1 MELNPSDKFFIEDED
16 DNLILITS
24 MKIEQNMV
32 KNRFLLLEGT
42 RFYVDYESN
51 SIDEAKEKVE
61 ISISFNVEDI
71 VAKD

>member
-1 MELNPSDKFFIEDED
+1 MEFNPPDKFFIEDED

-51 SIDEAKEKVE
+51 SIDEAK
-61 ISISFNVEDI
+61 
-71 VAKD
+71 

>member
-24 MKIEQNMV
+24 MKIDQNMV

-42 RFYVDYESN
+42 RFYVDYESDE
-51 SIDEAKEKVE
+51 IDKAREKVVV
-61 ISISFNVEDI
+61 SISFDVEDI